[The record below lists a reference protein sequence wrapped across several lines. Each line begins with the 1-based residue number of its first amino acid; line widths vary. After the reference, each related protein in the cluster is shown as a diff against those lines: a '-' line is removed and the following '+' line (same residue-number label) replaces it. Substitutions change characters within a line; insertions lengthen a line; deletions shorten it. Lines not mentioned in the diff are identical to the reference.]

1 LNDKNGDEKNQL
13 KILND
18 FQKKL
23 KDIQIEHQDEI
34 LRYKGKLTTLEYE
47 LKSKNS
53 QIELI
58 ANKLRKTEQEQEILR
73 ARVEHFEVH

>member
-1 LNDKNGDEKNQL
+1 MQM
-13 KILND
+13 
-18 FQKKL
+18 
-23 KDIQIEHQDEI
+23 EHQDEI

-58 ANKLRKTEQEQEILR
+58 ANKLRKTEQELDIVR
-73 ARVEHFEVH
+73 TRVEQFEVHFSTKFHNMNRMSLEQNILAM